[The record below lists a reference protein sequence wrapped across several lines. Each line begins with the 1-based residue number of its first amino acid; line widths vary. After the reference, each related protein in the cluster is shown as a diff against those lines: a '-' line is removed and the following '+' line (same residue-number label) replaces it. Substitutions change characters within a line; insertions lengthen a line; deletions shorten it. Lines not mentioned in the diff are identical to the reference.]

1 MDYPM
6 NIFRHLCGLSL
17 ALLALPAVASDYPLT
32 VRSCDRDVT
41 FEQAPQRVVS
51 HDINMTSM
59 LITLGL
65 RERMVGYTGISGWK
79 TLDPAFKDSLGD
91 VPELASRYPS
101 VETLLEADADLFFAG
116 WNYGM
121 RVGGAVTPTTLQ
133 PFGIAVY
140 ELSESC
146 SWVMK
151 QQGAS
156 LDDLYRDLLN
166 LGRIFSVQPR
176 AEALVGQLRERI
188 EAVRSSVRQDGTAP
202 RVFLYDSGEDRPTTS
217 GRMGMPQALIETA
230 GGHNVMDDVTAS
242 WTQVNWE
249 SVVERDPE
257 VIVIVDYGP
266 RSWQQKRDFL
276 LGNPALQAVTAIR
289 EQRFVVLSYLEVT
302 PSVENAT
309 AIEKL
314 AAALHPQSES
324 R

>member
-1 MDYPM
+1 M

-79 TLDPAFKDSLGD
+79 TLDPAFRDSLGD

-188 EAVRSSVRQDGTAP
+188 EAVRSSIRQDGTAP

-289 EQRFVVLSYLEVT
+289 ERRFVVLSYLEVT

>member
-1 MDYPM
+1 MTT
-6 NIFRHLCGLSL
+6 FRHLSGLLL
-17 ALLALPAVASDYPLT
+17 ALLALPAAASDYPLT

-41 FEQAPQRVVS
+41 FDQAPQRVVS

-65 RERMVGYTGISGWK
+65 RDRMAGYTGISGWK
-79 TLDPAFKDSLGD
+79 TLDPAFKDALGD

-101 VETLLEADADLFFAG
+101 METLLNVDADLYFAG

-121 RVGGAVTPTTLQ
+121 RVGGAVTPATLQ
-133 PFGIAVY
+133 PFGIPVY

-146 SWVMK
+146 SWVME

-166 LGRIFSVQPR
+166 LGRIFSVESR
-176 AEALVGQLRERI
+176 AETLVGELRKRI
-188 EAVRSSVRQDGTAP
+188 EAVHAAVKQAGSTP

-276 LGNPALQAVTAIR
+276 LSNPALQAMTAIR

-302 PSVENAT
+302 PSVDNAK
-309 AIEKL
+309 AIEKI
-314 AAALHPQSES
+314 AAGLHPQSFQS
-324 R
+324 GQH

>member
-1 MDYPM
+1 MIDR
-6 NIFRHLCGLSL
+6 FLTA
-17 ALLALPAVASDYPLT
+17 ALLALFTCPLYAADYPVT

-41 FEQAPQRVVS
+41 FERAPERAVS

-65 RERMVGYTGISGWK
+65 RDHMAGYTGISGWK
-79 TLDPAFKDSLGD
+79 TLDPALAAKLGD
-91 VPELASRYPS
+91 LPELASRYPS
-101 VETLLEADADLFFAG
+101 IETLIEADADLYFAG

-121 RVGGAVTPTTLQ
+121 RTGGAVTPSTLE
-133 PFGIAVY
+133 PLGIPVY

-151 QQGAS
+151 QKSAS
-156 LDDLYRDLLN
+156 FAGLYNDLEN
-166 LGRIFSVQPR
+166 LGRIFSVPER
-176 AEALVGQLRERI
+176 SETLIHDLKRRI
-188 EAVRSSVRQDGTAP
+188 ETVRTTVRKDPVTP

-217 GRMGMPQALIETA
+217 GQMGMPQALIEAA
-230 GGHNVMDDVTAS
+230 GGKNIMGDVPAS

-276 LGNPALQAVTAIR
+276 LQQPALQDVQAIR
-289 EQRFVVLSYLEVT
+289 ERRFIVLSYLEVT
-302 PSVENAT
+302 PSVMNAT
-309 AIEKL
+309 AIEKM
-314 AAALHPQSES
+314 AAALHPQLLNE
-324 R
+324 RTP

>member
-1 MDYPM
+1 M

-32 VRSCDRDVT
+32 VRSCDRDVI

-79 TLDPAFKDSLGD
+79 TLDPAFRDSLGD

-188 EAVRSSVRQDGTAP
+188 EAVRSSIRQDGTAP